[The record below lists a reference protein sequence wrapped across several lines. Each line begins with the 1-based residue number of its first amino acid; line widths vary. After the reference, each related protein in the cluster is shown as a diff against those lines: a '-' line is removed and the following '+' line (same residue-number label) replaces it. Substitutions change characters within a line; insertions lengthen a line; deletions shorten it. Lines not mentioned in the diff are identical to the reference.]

1 MIEDIEA
8 TFRSTLVLAPLLFA
22 LGAQASDLY
31 AGTKPLR
38 VSEIAQTESIC
49 AGQVPSGWIKVDDA
63 WNPTTCGNPTSKTYN
78 VWMIAQYSEK
88 PIGFVMVACNG
99 SAPAGWVIV
108 GTTWNPT
115 SCGHPTTNQKNVMTI
130 KRLN

>member
-1 MIEDIEA
+1 MTAIVGML
-8 TFRSTLVLAPLLFA
+8 RSSLVLAPLWFVLC
-22 LGAQASDLY
+22 AQASDVH
-31 AGTKPLR
+31 AA
-38 VSEIAQTESIC
+38 EIAVTESVC
-49 AGQVPSGWIKVDDA
+49 AGQLPSGWIKVDDA

-78 VWMIAQYSEK
+78 VWTIAPYSEK